1 MPRIAV
7 IDPDKCRFKDCNKEC
22 YHFCPEVRMG
32 VKVIE
37 FTEKGNPIINE
48 VLCTGCGICIKKC
61 PFKAISIVNLPEEL
75 TEDLVHQYGENT
87 FRLYRLPIPKFSKV
101 TGLVGPNGAGKS
113 TAMKILAGQI
123 KPNLG
128 NFKNPPDWDEII
140 RYFRGSEL
148 QPFFQK
154 MAIGELKIAY
164 KPQYITKL
172 PQVVKGNV
180 GKLLEKV
187 DERNVVS
194 ELKEYFELE
203 PIWDRD
209 LSKISGGELQK
220 VAISAVIAR
229 DADVYLFDEP
239 SSYLDVRERIKAAK
253 LIHKLSEEGRT
264 VVIVEHDLAVLDY
277 LSDTVCIFYGKP
289 GTYGIVSLPYAVRTG
304 INIYLDGYLP
314 EENVRFRDESI
325 KFHASPVTER
335 QWAAEEVLFSYD
347 YLEKAYNGFKL
358 TVEPGDIHKGEVIG
372 ILGPN
377 GIGKT
382 TFVKL
387 IAGLIEPTKGKVE
400 TEGLKISYKPQY
412 LQSDYD
418 GFVNTLLLQAIGPRV
433 TQSDFKSSVLRP
445 LGVDKLLDMQVSRL
459 SGGELQRVAIAAC
472 LGRDADIYLLD
483 EPSAFLDIE
492 ERLAMVRVIRRV
504 TKNLGKAA
512 FVVEHDIIVQDAIS
526 DRLIVF
532 SGAPGKEGYAQR
544 PVGLREG
551 MNIFLRSVG
560 VTFRRDPQTGRPR
573 VNKEGSRLDRM
584 QKEQGE
590 YYYIPKTKEREDD
603 ESSRK

>member
-7 IDPDKCRFKDCNKEC
+7 IDRDKCRFKDCNKEC
-22 YHFCPEVRMG
+22 YNFCPEVRMG
-32 VKVIE
+32 SKVIE
-37 FTEKGNPIINE
+37 FTEKGYPVINE
-48 VLCTGCGICIKKC
+48 ILCTGCGICTKKC

-75 TEDLVHQYGENT
+75 TKDMVHQFNENS
-87 FRLYRLPIPKFSKV
+87 FRLYRLPIPKPSKV
-101 TGLVGPNGAGKS
+101 TGLVGPNGSGKS

-128 NFKNPPDWDEII
+128 DFNNPPDWTAII
-140 RYFRGSEL
+140 QKFRGSEL

-154 MAIGELKIAY
+154 MSLGQLKIAY

-172 PQVVKGNV
+172 PKVARGTVE
-180 GKLLEKV
+180 KLLRKI
-187 DERNVVS
+187 DERNVVD
-194 ELKEYFELE
+194 ELKDYFNLE
-203 PIWDRD
+203 CIWDRR
-209 LSKISGGELQK
+209 LEHLSGGELQK
-220 VAISAVIAR
+220 VAISAVLAR

-239 SSYLDVRERIKAAK
+239 SSYLDVKERIKAAK
-253 LIHKLSEEGRT
+253 AIHNLSEELKT

-289 GTYGIVSLPYAVRTG
+289 GTYGIVSMPYSVRTG

-314 EENVRFRDESI
+314 EENIRFRDDEI
-325 KFHASPVTER
+325 RFHASPAR
-335 QWAAEEVLFSYD
+335 DRRWAVEEKLFSYGKLKKD
-347 YLEKAYNGFKL
+347 YDGFSL
-358 TVEPGDIHKGEVIG
+358 DIMPGDIHKGEIIG

-387 IAGLIEPTKGKVE
+387 IAGLIEPTEGTLD

-412 LQSDYD
+412 LQTSYR
-418 GFVNTLLLQAIGPRV
+418 GYVRTFLIKTLGQKA

-445 LGVDKLLDMQVSRL
+445 LNVDKLLDLKLSKL
-459 SGGELQRVAIAAC
+459 SGGELQRVAIAIC

-504 TKNLGKAA
+504 IKNMGKAA
-512 FVVEHDIIVQDAIS
+512 FIVEHDIIVQDALS
-526 DRLIVF
+526 DSLIVF
-532 SGAPGKEGYAQR
+532 SGTPGVSGVANAP
-544 PVGLREG
+544 VDLRKG
-551 MNIFLRSVG
+551 MNSFLKSVG
-560 VTFRRDPQTGRPR
+560 ITFRRDPQTKRPR
-573 VNKEGSRLDRM
+573 VNKENSRMDRL
-584 QKEQGE
+584 QKERNE
-590 YYYIPKTKEREDD
+590 YYYIPIQKDQ
-603 ESSRK
+603 